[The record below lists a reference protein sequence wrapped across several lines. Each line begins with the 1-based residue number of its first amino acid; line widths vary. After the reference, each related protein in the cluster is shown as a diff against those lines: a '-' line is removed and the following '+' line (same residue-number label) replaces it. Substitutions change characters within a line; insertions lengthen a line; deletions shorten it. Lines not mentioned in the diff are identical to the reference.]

1 MPPPTNMTDEIGQPS
16 SSLWHYEEG
25 LNPAQKL
32 RSTCDRCMMLKVRC
46 DKQKPR
52 CERCESVQVR
62 CVYSPYRWKKKMSSH
77 HQHSSMKFVE
87 GTQGSSSSTIR
98 SRNQEDPRDDAVHST
113 GIFSLEAPNLAS
125 IDLGDLDSWYVQC
138 MDVDHGEIG
147 PVHAPTERTTILETL
162 GASDTSM
169 SEGSNLSGDAPMCSC
184 QCLALTTLQD
194 MLRAKPQCHGDAI
207 NSGLGSGDHIVK
219 INRTTMHNLERL
231 LSCAKE
237 PCTRDPTVLF
247 LTMALFSKALAWYH
261 SAFVA
266 ITREIPPPRSTTEPP
281 DLIFHDQQ
289 ELTFTA
295 PIQVGDFPLDF
306 FSAQRM
312 RAQFLLCEVQKLTLV
327 FDRTRARHLCH
338 TQADSSS
345 EAGSKDQPLPTPAIQ
360 QFFCTALEDLTDLIK
375 DYCIANPSN

>member
-1 MPPPTNMTDEIGQPS
+1 
-16 SSLWHYEEG
+16 
-25 LNPAQKL
+25 
-32 RSTCDRCMMLKVRC
+32 
-46 DKQKPR
+46 
-52 CERCESVQVR
+52 
-62 CVYSPYRWKKKMSSH
+62 
-77 HQHSSMKFVE
+77 MKFVE

-98 SRNQEDPRDDAVHST
+98 SMNQEDPRDDAVHST
-113 GIFSLEAPNLAS
+113 RIFSLEAPNLAS

-162 GASDTSM
+162 GASDT
-169 SEGSNLSGDAPMCSC
+169 
-184 QCLALTTLQD
+184 LALTTLQD

-247 LTMALFSKALAWYH
+247 LTVALFSKALAWYH

-266 ITREIPPPRSTTEPP
+266 ITRETPPPRSTTEPP

-327 FDRTRARHLCH
+327 FDRTRAQHLCH